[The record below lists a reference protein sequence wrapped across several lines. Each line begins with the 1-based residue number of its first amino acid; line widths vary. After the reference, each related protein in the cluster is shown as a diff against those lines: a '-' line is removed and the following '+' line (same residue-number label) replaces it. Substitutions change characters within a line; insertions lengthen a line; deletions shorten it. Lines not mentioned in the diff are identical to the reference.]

1 MSVLEQRLLAVHDAL
16 DDAHLPHAFG
26 GAIALAYCTE
36 EPRGTRDLDINVF
49 VEPDRAGDV
58 LASLPAGVVAGDREV
73 ERARADGQVRVWWDD
88 TPLDLFFD
96 VHAFHHDVAGG
107 VRDVPFGGRTIPVLG
122 CEALIVFKALFN
134 RTRDWAD
141 IEDVAA
147 AGTVD
152 DDEVLGWVGRIVGP
166 DDRVMERLRSTF
178 LSAAPSPEVA

>member
-16 DDAHLPHAFG
+16 ERAHIPHAFG

-49 VEPDRAGDV
+49 VEPSRAAEVLHALPGEVHTADTDV
-58 LASLPAGVVAGDREV
+58 DAVHR
-73 ERARADGQVRVWWDD
+73 DGQVRVWWDD

-96 VHAFHHDVAGG
+96 IHAFHHDVASG
-107 VRDVPFGGRTIPVLG
+107 VREVPFGERTIPVLG
-122 CEALIVFKALFN
+122 CEALVVFKALFN

-141 IEDVAA
+141 IEDIAA

-152 DDEVLGWVGRIVGP
+152 VDDVLGWMARIVGP
-166 DDRVMERLRSTF
+166 NDPVMQHVTKV
-178 LSAAPSPEVA
+178 LSAEVA